1 VEAAKRLYLDRFAA
15 SKLTNVKRAGTPGT
29 LAFLTF
35 MHQLD
40 RLVMVPYMGP
50 EDAKYDTIGIYA
62 AVLQPGLSSKRF
74 GVHNMPTAADLAWTN
89 WDSKLSVTENIKT
102 SKNLAL
108 PSMVVA
114 ALDIKSFP
122 EVPELDEKA
131 SVERKLY
138 AAKNPGDLEQRIVLS
153 TVEFNRNARSAFVDP
168 VCKACFKFLF
178 DVYFR
183 QPFMGPCCSLLQK
196 FHGSRKKTSRYGPVS
211 GEEYNY
217 GPNFLAT
224 YVQLFMSL
232 PLKRASGE
240 TGLRQREY
248 EGLDL
253 PEFLELAFNPFPV
266 FGRTPNMEAS
276 IECGLERDYD
286 AVKQALNVPITDSC
300 AFFDAFYGHFKAF
313 PANPSKEDVVVLMGA
328 IQTLNTWR
336 SASNVK
342 FPYFA
347 EEERSGW
354 RERRYKGLMEKY
366 EEEKKAVEGNTVR
379 EMCLWTAEGDPYL
392 TIKKKLLVTDRSESK
407 DIERVNTEAMY
418 GKQFDSFEKA
428 EMFAGSNLPRQV
440 DTVRYGKTWWETTIK
455 PFLLEKAREGKC
467 MRLMP
472 LTFKMVVPSG
482 VPGQT
487 KFVNRTGLISS
498 VPVGSWV
505 DVTVGWSIY
514 EKNGQFGIK
523 FESWGVVIVGLPG
536 EEFFE
541 YEGQNG
547 QMMVPDVDPDQCFAC
562 DEALPGLAPSV
573 SSTVK
578 SRGDGAFT
586 EHAEALEGGPAGA
599 GGPKTLPSEED
610 EDGHVPE
617 GL

>member
-1 VEAAKRLYLDRFAA
+1 MASSGSSKKRGRVVDTVEGAVDGVVDGAPASSKSRVAAEESAGAGVGSGAGAAEVPHIMVAPSVPNGHWFQMVNGMKGVDSKDYSRFFVCRREVRRTEELSRVGVEAAKRLYLDRFAA
-15 SKLTNVKRAGTPGT
+15 SKMTNVKRAGTPGT

-35 MHQLD
+35 MHQLG

-196 FHGSRKKTSRYGPVS
+196 FHGSRKKTSRFGPVS

-240 TGLRQREY
+240 PGLREREY
-248 EGLDL
+248 DGLDL

-266 FGRTPNMEAS
+266 FGCTSNMEAS
-276 IECGLERDYD
+276 IECG
-286 AVKQALNVPITDSC
+286 
-300 AFFDAFYGHFKAF
+300 F
-313 PANPSKEDVVVLMGA
+313 
-328 IQTLNTWR
+328 
-336 SASNVK
+336 
-342 FPYFA
+342 
-347 EEERSGW
+347 
-354 RERRYKGLMEKY
+354 
-366 EEEKKAVEGNTVR
+366 
-379 EMCLWTAEGDPYL
+379 
-392 TIKKKLLVTDRSESK
+392 
-407 DIERVNTEAMY
+407 
-418 GKQFDSFEKA
+418 
-428 EMFAGSNLPRQV
+428 
-440 DTVRYGKTWWETTIK
+440 
-455 PFLLEKAREGKC
+455 REGC
-467 MRLMP
+467 
-472 LTFKMVVPSG
+472 
-482 VPGQT
+482 
-487 KFVNRTGLISS
+487 
-498 VPVGSWV
+498 
-505 DVTVGWSIY
+505 
-514 EKNGQFGIK
+514 
-523 FESWGVVIVGLPG
+523 
-536 EEFFE
+536 
-541 YEGQNG
+541 
-547 QMMVPDVDPDQCFAC
+547 
-562 DEALPGLAPSV
+562 LAS
-573 SSTVK
+573 
-578 SRGDGAFT
+578 
-586 EHAEALEGGPAGA
+586 
-599 GGPKTLPSEED
+599 
-610 EDGHVPE
+610 
-617 GL
+617 